1 MKKFTLL
8 AILAIL
14 CSSICFAQSRRS
26 SKMDN
31 VGFAEF
37 EVGLGPIWGS
47 NYQYGD
53 SQTGFQGFV
62 EARLN
67 LNSPIDVGLQCS
79 MGKFNRKYENEST
92 KGYTWNKICV
102 LGFFDYNFRILPD
115 VAPFIGIG
123 AGGSSSEIYYKVA
136 NENSASSF
144 DTEKSGRFVLCP
156 RIGVELISHLRV
168 TLEYKFMA
176 SSKYNYGGINIG
188 WAFGGGNKYDR

>member
-1 MKKFTLL
+1 MKKFTIL
-8 AILAIL
+8 AIVAIL
-14 CSSICFAQSRRS
+14 CSNLCFAAGPRN
-26 SKMDN
+26 KKDN
-31 VGFAEF
+31 VGFAEV

-53 SQTGFQGFV
+53 SKTGLQGFV
-62 EARLN
+62 EGRLN
-67 LNSPIDVGLQCS
+67 LDSPIDVGLQFS
-79 MGKFNRKYENEST
+79 MGKFNRRYENFDT
-92 KGYTWNKICV
+92 KGYTWNKACF

-123 AGGSSSEIYYKVA
+123 AGGCSAEIYKPVA
-136 NENSASSF
+136 NENNGSF
-144 DTEKSGRFVLCP
+144 DVEKSGRFVVCP